1 MRSVGSVCGAAFLAA
16 SLIMTSA
23 VAATSGNNSAPL
35 APGKPAGVKQAQ
47 AHGALL
53 WWLAGLG
60 VVGLGVGLVA
70 SGNGN
75 NSVTPATT
83 TTSP

>member
-1 MRSVGSVCGAAFLAA
+1 MRSLVAALLAA
-16 SLIMTSA
+16 SLVVTCA
-23 VAATSGNNSAPL
+23 VAATTGNSSAPL

-47 AHGALL
+47 AHGTLL
-53 WWLAGLG
+53 WWLAGIG

>member
-1 MRSVGSVCGAAFLAA
+1 MRSLGAALLAA
-16 SLIMTSA
+16 SLIVTSA
-23 VAATSGNNSAPL
+23 VAATSSNNAPL

>member
-1 MRSVGSVCGAAFLAA
+1 MRSAGSVCGALVLAA
-16 SLIMTSA
+16 SLIVTNA
-23 VAATSGNNSAPL
+23 VAATTASSSPL

-53 WWLAGLG
+53 WWIAGLG
-60 VVGLGVGLVA
+60 VVGLGAALVA

-75 NSVTPATT
+75 NSSAPATST